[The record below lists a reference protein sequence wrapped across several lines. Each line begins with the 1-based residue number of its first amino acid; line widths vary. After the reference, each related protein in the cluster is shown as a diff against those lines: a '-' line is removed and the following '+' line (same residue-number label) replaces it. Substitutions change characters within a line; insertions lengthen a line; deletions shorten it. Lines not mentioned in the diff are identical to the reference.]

1 MNALLDVDVVLNTSL
16 SEGLAAVILE
26 AWSAGKVIV
35 ARRNSG
41 NCAVIKEGVSG
52 VLFDTPE
59 ECIAIVD
66 RLLTADAY
74 KHKMET
80 LSREYIA
87 LQSLFDKE
95 KRLLESV
102 MKLDCSV
109 WCNKQR
115 KQS

>member
-52 VLFDTPE
+52 VLFDTPG
-59 ECIAIVD
+59 ECIATVD
-66 RLLTADAY
+66 RLLTDDAY

-102 MKLDCSV
+102 MRLDCSV

-115 KQS
+115 RQS